1 MNDLIERRAHFNIA
15 ADLDAKKIGGIAVRY
30 GDTASIAG
38 QFMERIDAGAFG
50 DIGDVVLNVQHD
62 RGRPI
67 ARTAGGGLELADGP
81 DVLRAT
87 ATPVATQEGRDALL
101 MVEHKVLR
109 GFSIE
114 FRCRR
119 EDYVDEVRIVR
130 EAELV
135 GLALVDRP
143 AYGESVAAIAAR
155 MARHADMRRRRWL

>member
-1 MNDLIERRAHFNIA
+1 MKDLIERRAHFNVA

-50 DIGDVVLNVQHD
+50 EIGDVVLNVQHD
-62 RGRPI
+62 RARAI
-67 ARTAGGGLELADGP
+67 ARTQGGGLELADGP

-101 MVEHKVLR
+101 MVRHKVLR
-109 GFSIE
+109 GLSIE
-114 FRCRR
+114 FRCKR
-119 EDYVDEVRIVR
+119 DDFVDDVRIVR

-143 AYGESVAAIAAR
+143 AYGDSVLAVAAR
-155 MARHADMRRRRWL
+155 MASHRQGRRRWL

>member
-1 MNDLIERRAHFNIA
+1 MKDLIERRAHFDAA
-15 ADLDAKKIGGIAVRY
+15 ADLEARKIGGIAVRY
-30 GDTASIAG
+30 GDTASIGG
-38 QFMERIDAGAFG
+38 QFMERIAQGAFG

-62 RGRPI
+62 RGRAI
-67 ARTAGGGLELADGP
+67 ARTGGGGLELADGS

-101 MVEHKVLR
+101 MVHHKVLR

-114 FRCRR
+114 FRCKR
-119 EDYVDEVRIVR
+119 EDFVDDLRIVR

-143 AYGESVAAIAAR
+143 AYGESVAQIAER
-155 MARHADMRRRRWL
+155 MASARRHRRRWL